1 MRILVTG
8 GRGLIGRAV
17 VDRLVAE
24 GEEVVNFDKLL
35 PNAAAKGII
44 KQGEATCLG
53 DLYQSARG
61 IEAIVHLAA
70 IPESGVLGDDA
81 VFSNNTLGLFNVL
94 KIAADL
100 HIPRLVSA
108 SSATI
113 WGLGAAT
120 DFVPQWLPLTE
131 SYPNSPQNT
140 YALSKMVGEVLVNEV
155 CKTTSLHAYSLRL
168 TLVLSET
175 NWLVEGLPRLQNP
188 ARGKEIAFAYVWLD
202 DVVEAISRCLRF
214 SGSAGSHQILAING
228 PDVLANESID
238 TLYQQFY
245 PGVPWAGGTSFVSTQ
260 RAYDLM
266 GFVPQYSWHRM
277 VPSGGDRH
285 A

>member
-131 SYPNSPQNT
+131 SYPNSPQN
-140 YALSKMVGEVLVNEV
+140 
-155 CKTTSLHAYSLRL
+155 KTAC
-168 TLVLSET
+168 
-175 NWLVEGLPRLQNP
+175 
-188 ARGKEIAFAYVWLD
+188 FA
-202 DVVEAISRCLRF
+202 E
-214 SGSAGSHQILAING
+214 
-228 PDVLANESID
+228 
-238 TLYQQFY
+238 
-245 PGVPWAGGTSFVSTQ
+245 
-260 RAYDLM
+260 
-266 GFVPQYSWHRM
+266 
-277 VPSGGDRH
+277 
-285 A
+285 